1 MEELRLE
8 GLIQDFYNS
17 DQMSSRSGSDR
28 KLGKM
33 ETITEEHDG
42 SKLSVREI
50 LKRFEDL
57 RTRSDSQND
66 EKSGDK
72 TLMTIQETL
81 DNFEEKVKNY
91 QVETFVSDSH
101 TLIERYIWPSISLF
115 CFAKKKLGDTL
126 RILFFKQDIIT
137 ILEI

>member
-8 GLIQDFYNS
+8 GLIQDLYNS
-17 DQMSSRSGSDR
+17 DQMSAKSNSER

-57 RTRSDSQND
+57 RTRNDSHNED
-66 EKSGDK
+66 KSGDR
-72 TLMTIQETL
+72 TLMSIQETL
-81 DNFEEKVKNY
+81 DKLDEKVKNY
-91 QVETFVSDSH
+91 QVETFISDSL
-101 TLIERYIWPSISLF
+101 TLIEPIVQCEAFDFSFSVSR
-115 CFAKKKLGDTL
+115 
-126 RILFFKQDIIT
+126 
-137 ILEI
+137 